1 MEHALRD
8 FARTRLATH
17 FTSGAT
23 VRNAEK
29 SIYNWSVQ
37 QTRGQGDVASW
48 ENRSF
53 KWRYKHK
60 VIHLLEE
67 LGRAPVVEAGLE
79 VVDDRVNLEL
89 KLVPQLVHRVQRKE
103 LDVKGLAKYPPDL
116 LWSDGPYSHSML
128 KLREKDMMMEKARSK
143 DENYT
148 GLFKC
153 GKCKGVKTTYYQMQT
168 RSADEPMV
176 RTHITLIVKCVS
188 TNALSYRQL
197 SSPAQRVGT
206 AGSAD
211 RHMLLTNRRRSG

>member
-48 ENRSF
+48 ENRAF

-79 VVDDRVNLEL
+79 VVDDRVNLQL
-89 KLVPQLVHRVQRKE
+89 KLVPQLLHRIQRKE
-103 LDVKGLAKYPPDL
+103 LDVKGLAKCPPDL
-116 LWSDGPYSHSML
+116 LWPGGPYGRSML
-128 KLREKDMMMEKARSK
+128 KLRTQDMEMESAKTNDEDYSGMFTCGRCKSK
-143 DENYT
+143 R
-148 GLFKC
+148 
-153 GKCKGVKTTYYQMQT
+153 TTFYLLQT
-168 RSADEPMV
+168 RSADEPM
-176 RTHITLIVKCVS
+176 
-188 TNALSYRQL
+188 
-197 SSPAQRVGT
+197 T
-206 AGSAD
+206 AFISCMGCG
-211 RHMLLTNRRRSG
+211 NKWKG

>member
-79 VVDDRVNLEL
+79 VVDDRVNLQL
-89 KLVPQLVHRVQRKE
+89 KLVPQLLHRIQRKE
-103 LDVKGLAKYPPDL
+103 LDVKGLAKCPPDL
-116 LWSDGPYSHSML
+116 LWPGGPYGRSML
-128 KLREKDMMMEKARSK
+128 KLRTQDMEMESAKTNDEDYSGMFTCGRCKSK
-143 DENYT
+143 R
-148 GLFKC
+148 
-153 GKCKGVKTTYYQMQT
+153 TTFYLLQT
-168 RSADEPMV
+168 RSADEPM
-176 RTHITLIVKCVS
+176 TEFISCMGCGNKWK
-188 TNALSYRQL
+188 
-197 SSPAQRVGT
+197 G
-206 AGSAD
+206 
-211 RHMLLTNRRRSG
+211 

>member
-53 KWRYKHK
+53 KWRYRHK
-60 VIHLLEE
+60 VIHLLAE

-79 VVDDRVNLEL
+79 VVGDRVNLQL
-89 KLVPQLVHRVQRKE
+89 KIVPQLVSRIQRKE
-103 LDVKGLAKYPPDL
+103 LDVKGIAKYPPDL
-116 LWSDGPYSHSML
+116 LWPDGPYGRGML

-143 DENYT
+143 DENYS

-153 GKCKGVKTTYYQMQT
+153 GKCKSTKTTYYQMQT

-176 RTHITLIVKCVS
+176 RTHITWIVKCAS

-197 SSPAQRVGT
+197 SSPAST
-206 AGSAD
+206 AAIAGSAD

>member
-1 MEHALRD
+1 MALISKQKSKMEHALRD

-67 LGRAPVVEAGLE
+67 LCRAPVVEVGLKVE
-79 VVDDRVNLEL
+79 GDRINLQLEC
-89 KLVPQLVHRVQRKE
+89 VPQLLHRIQRKE

-116 LWSDGPYSHSML
+116 LWPDGPYGRAML
-128 KLREKDMMMEKARSK
+128 KLRTKDMAMEAAKAKEEDYS
-143 DENYT
+143 

-153 GKCKGVKTTYYQMQT
+153 GKCKSVKTTYYQMQT

-176 RTHITLIVKCVS
+176 RSLIVIV
-188 TNALSYRQL
+188 LVIR
-197 SSPAQRVGT
+197 T
-206 AGSAD
+206 AY
-211 RHMLLTNRRRSG
+211 

>member
-60 VIHLLEE
+60 VIHLLAE

-79 VVDDRVNLEL
+79 IVGDRVNLQL
-89 KLVPQLVHRVQRKE
+89 KIVPQLAHRLQVKE
-103 LDVKGLAKYPPDL
+103 LDVKNLAKYQADV
-116 LWSDGPYSHSML
+116 LWPDGPMSQTSFELKRRDLAMEAAKANEEDYSGMFTCGRC
-128 KLREKDMMMEKARSK
+128 KSK
-143 DENYT
+143 R
-148 GLFKC
+148 
-153 GKCKGVKTTYYQMQT
+153 TTFYLLQT
-168 RSADEPMV
+168 RSADEPM
-176 RTHITLIVKCVS
+176 TAFITCMACGNKWK
-188 TNALSYRQL
+188 
-197 SSPAQRVGT
+197 G
-206 AGSAD
+206 
-211 RHMLLTNRRRSG
+211 

>member
-17 FTSGAT
+17 FTSGVT

-60 VIHLLEE
+60 VLHLLAE
-67 LGRAPVVEAGLE
+67 LGRGPVVEAGLE
-79 VVDDRVNLEL
+79 VVGDRVNLQL
-89 KLVPQLVHRVQRKE
+89 KCVPQLLHRIQRKE
-103 LDVKGLAKYPPDL
+103 LDVKSLARCPPDL
-116 LWSDGPYSHSML
+116 LWSDGPYGRSML
-128 KLREKDMMMEKARSK
+128 KLHEKDMAMEAAKAK
-143 DENYT
+143 EEDYE

-153 GKCKGVKTTYYQMQT
+153 GKCKSSKTSYYQMQT
-168 RSADEPMV
+168 RSADEPM
-176 RTHITLIVKCVS
+176 TSYITCKNC
-188 TNALSYRQL
+188 
-197 SSPAQRVGT
+197 G
-206 AGSAD
+206 
-211 RHMLLTNRRRSG
+211 NRWKS